1 MSLTDNQP
9 GADTWQLALGRVGA
23 DQDRQAFQ
31 ELFKHFAPLIRSF
44 ALANPYGSN
53 PGQFADDLVQEVM
66 IKIWN
71 KAGSYDPAMAGAS
84 TWIFTIARNCRID
97 MIRKLSRH
105 NYPLD
110 SDELFDIEDDNSI
123 APFQAV
129 QQRNFERELREHMKA
144 LPSDQAQI
152 IAKVYME
159 GKSHNEVAQELN
171 LPLGTVKSRVRLALN
186 KLKIMVTH

>member
-1 MSLTDNQP
+1 MSLTDNP
-9 GADTWQLALGRVGA
+9 PAADEWQSTLARIA
-23 DQDRQAFQ
+23 EHQDRQAFQ
-31 ELFKHFAPLIRSF
+31 RLFRHFAPLIRSF
-44 ALANPYGSN
+44 ALANPYSHN

-71 KAGSYDPAMAGAS
+71 KAGSYDASMAGAS

-97 MIRKLSRH
+97 MIRKHSRH
-105 NYPLD
+105 DYPLE
-110 SDELFDIEDDNSI
+110 SDELFDIEDDNSP

-129 QQRNFERELREHMKA
+129 QQRQFERQLRDCFKE

-159 GKSHNEVAQELN
+159 GKSHSEVADELG

-186 KLKIMVTH
+186 KLKVMVTH

>member
-1 MSLTDNQP
+1 MSLTDNRP
-9 GADTWQLALGRVGA
+9 DTDHWQTALGRVGKN
-23 DQDRQAFQ
+23 QDRQAFQ
-31 ELFKHFAPLIRSF
+31 ALFKHFAPLIRSF
-44 ALANPYGSN
+44 ALANPYSSN

-71 KAGSYDPAMAGAS
+71 KAGSYDASVAGAS

-105 NYPLD
+105 DYPLD
-110 SDELFDIEDDNSI
+110 SDELLDIEDEHAT

-129 QQRNFERELREHMKA
+129 QQRHYERDLRQHMKE

-159 GKSHNEVAQELN
+159 GKSHNEVAQELG